1 MQQWL
6 CPPDAQARHE
16 DAARARHGLSGQ
28 WLLNYPRFTKW
39 FSFDYCAEPLLWL
52 NGIPGAGTSCALFII
67 DILIYPGKTVLA
79 SLVIQEC
86 RILPRAR
93 TCFFY
98 CRHTDEDRNAFV
110 SVARAMLSQLVTG
123 NDMLLQYL
131 YDRAANSG
139 EAVLSSG
146 NTAKALLET
155 ALKTCDK
162 TQKVYIIIDGLDE
175 YSREDRKEIS
185 TWFKEQVRN
194 IPTNDLGALRC
205 LFISQDD
212 GYARKDLSDCSS
224 IKLTPNNTRHDI
236 EAYCEMWQQL
246 IVQKFKLL
254 DPKEHNIST
263 IITAR
268 AQGTLYQ

>member
-1 MQQWL
+1 
-6 CPPDAQARHE
+6 
-16 DAARARHGLSGQ
+16 
-28 WLLNYPRFTKW
+28 
-39 FSFDYCAEPLLWL
+39 
-52 NGIPGAGTSCALFII
+52 
-67 DILIYPGKTVLA
+67 
-79 SLVIQEC
+79 
-86 RILPRAR
+86 
-93 TCFFY
+93 
-98 CRHTDEDRNAFV
+98 
-110 SVARAMLSQLVTG
+110 
-123 NDMLLQYL
+123 MLLQYV
-131 YDRAANSG
+131 YDHAAKSG

-224 IKLTPNNTRHDI
+224 IKLTPSDTRDDI

-268 AQGTLYQ
+268 AQGTLYQYRICILHAYDLQVCFSTRGWSRGIFMRNRTRSGSWKRSAQTDCQMD